1 MQKNEQW
8 VVWGLSIPIG
18 GGLKIGCALLGVWYY
33 PMGLFSASV
42 YGGWCGYRH
51 WGGLVTI
58 FYGYIVANIMPNKI
72 KISGQPYC

>member
-42 YGGWCGYRH
+42 YGGWCGVWLSPLGWFGDDLLWVYSSKYH
-51 WGGLVTI
+51 
-58 FYGYIVANIMPNKI
+58 AKQN
-72 KISGQPYC
+72 

>member
-1 MQKNEQW
+1 VVAIPPVWGGSVGWEEIVMQKNEQW

-42 YGGWCGYRH
+42 YGGG
-51 WGGLVTI
+51 V
-58 FYGYIVANIMPNKI
+58 VPPNIAWF
-72 KISGQPYC
+72 GQ